1 MRNAFDAAFLDL
13 LDQKDEPFNAAEAE
27 AAGPWHVVAAPGG
40 GWAVV
45 AEGESLD
52 EGDEPAA
59 LLRDRDLALLVAAVL
74 PGTGRDPLVR
84 LGKDAEPGGYP
95 LKGEGEVLGHL
106 RLFNENLA
114 AAVNVLDLLR
124 RSPLGLARLLAAAG
138 GLTLAR
144 TGKILRREV
153 VKGEAG

>member
-1 MRNAFDAAFLDL
+1 MRNAFDAVFLEL
-13 LDQKDEPFNAAEAE
+13 LDQRDEPANAAEAE
-27 AAGPWHVVAAPGG
+27 AAGPWHVMPAPGG

-45 AEGESLD
+45 ADGESPD

-59 LLRDRDLALLVAAVL
+59 VLRDRDLALLVAAVL

-95 LKGEGEVLGHL
+95 LQGEGGVLGHL
-106 RLFNENLA
+106 RLFNEDLA
-114 AAVNVLDLLR
+114 AAVNVLELLR

-138 GLTLAR
+138 GLALAR
-144 TGKILRREV
+144 TGKILRREAL
-153 VKGEAG
+153 EAGEG

>member
-1 MRNAFDAAFLDL
+1 MRNAFDAVFLDL
-13 LDQKDEPFNAAEAE
+13 LDQKDEPASAAEAE
-27 AAGPWHVVAAPGG
+27 AAGPWHVIAAPGG

-45 AEGESLD
+45 ADGERLD

-59 LLRDRDLALLVAAVL
+59 VVRDRDLALLVAAVL
-74 PGTGRDPLVR
+74 PGTGREPLVR
-84 LGKDAEPGGYP
+84 LGRDAKPGGYP
-95 LKGEGEVLGHL
+95 LLVEGEVLGHL

-114 AAVNVLDLLR
+114 AAVNVLELLR

-153 VKGEAG
+153 LEGEAG

>member
-13 LDQKDEPFNAAEAE
+13 LDQRDEPVNAAEAE
-27 AAGPWHVVAAPGG
+27 AAGPWHVIAAPGG

-45 AEGESLD
+45 ADGESLE
-52 EGDEPAA
+52 EGDEPTAV
-59 LLRDRDLALLVAAVL
+59 LRDRDLALLVAAVL
-74 PGTGRDPLVR
+74 PGTGREPLIR

-95 LKGEGEVLGHL
+95 LLGGGEALGHL

-114 AAVNVLDLLR
+114 AALNVLELLR

-138 GLTLAR
+138 GLALTR
-144 TGKILRREV
+144 TGKILRREALE
-153 VKGEAG
+153 GEAG

>member
-1 MRNAFDAAFLDL
+1 MRNAFDAVFLDL
-13 LDQKDEPFNAAEAE
+13 LDQRDEPFSAAEAE
-27 AAGPWHVVAAPGG
+27 AAGPWHVIAAPEG

-45 AEGESLD
+45 ADGESLE

-59 LLRDRDLALLVAAVL
+59 VLRDRDLALMVAAVL
-74 PGTGRDPLVR
+74 PGTGREPLVR

-95 LKGEGEVLGHL
+95 LLGEGEALGHL

-114 AAVNVLDLLR
+114 AALNVLELLR

-144 TGKILRREV
+144 TGKILRREALE
-153 VKGEAG
+153 GE